1 MGVYQGFLVHLWK
14 IWPQCVYP
22 GDGKHHGLHLVPKWL
37 MVLEKDQTVVG
48 GQEAPGKLDEQPSFP
63 TQAACVE
70 LQG

>member
-1 MGVYQGFLVHLWK
+1 
-14 IWPQCVYP
+14 
-22 GDGKHHGLHLVPKWL
+22 